1 MAAKLLRECI
11 VKKLDDVSN
20 LSWPSTLEA
29 VSDDSRKP
37 PDSVYMFLQKL
48 PKNKASANVS

>member
-1 MAAKLLRECI
+1 MAAKLLREDI
-11 VKKLDDVSN
+11 VKKLDVSD
-20 LSWPSTLEA
+20 LSWLPTLEA
-29 VSDDSRKP
+29 VSDDFRKP

>member
-1 MAAKLLRECI
+1 MAAKLLREDI
-11 VKKLDDVSN
+11 VKKLDVSD
-20 LSWPSTLEA
+20 LSWLPTLEA